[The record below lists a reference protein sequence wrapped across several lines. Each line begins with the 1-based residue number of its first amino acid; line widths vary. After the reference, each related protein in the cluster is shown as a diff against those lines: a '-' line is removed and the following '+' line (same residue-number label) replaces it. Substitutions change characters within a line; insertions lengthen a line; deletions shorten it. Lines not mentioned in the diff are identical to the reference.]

1 MSGMRQGLLLAGGR
15 SLRMGRDKAFLPWR
29 DKPLWQWQAELLL
42 KAGVRKWAV
51 SCRREQGL
59 AEAAAAW
66 SEENGVAFETVYDP
80 EGGGGMLEAI
90 ERGMERL
97 VGRALVL
104 SVDMPQVRVELIEEL
119 WSAAEAS
126 AGGALLLGKHGPEPF
141 PGIYTP
147 EMIRALV
154 GGAALRAGLERCFAE
169 GLARGIEVGEAF
181 ETCLANW
188 NHPEDVAN

>member
-1 MSGMRQGLLLAGGR
+1 
-15 SLRMGRDKAFLPWR
+15 
-29 DKPLWQWQAELLL
+29 
-42 KAGVRKWAV
+42 
-51 SCRREQGL
+51 
-59 AEAAAAW
+59 
-66 SEENGVAFETVYDP
+66 
-80 EGGGGMLEAI
+80 MLEAI

-119 WSAAEAS
+119 WSAAEAI

-154 GGAALRAGLERCFAE
+154 GGAALRAGLERCVAD
-169 GLARGIEVGEAF
+169 GLARGIEIEKAL
-181 ETCLANW
+181 EPCLANW
-188 NHPEDVAN
+188 NHPEDVAD